1 MFTRACAPRAASCG
15 RRREGAEKPK
25 PEWADSFE
33 KFRRERAELTAE
45 EAEREW
51 EAQRDVMLQEEEV
64 ATRLYAEMDVL
75 EGPGGGRAAGA
86 ASESAAS
93 ASVRMA
99 SPREADVRAAQE
111 ADRNPFAVDRKRA

>member
-15 RRREGAEKPK
+15 RRREAAEKPK

-51 EAQRDVMLQEEEV
+51 AAQRDVMMQEEEV

-93 ASVRMA
+93 ESVRLA
-99 SPREADVRAAQE
+99 SPREVDVRAAQA